1 MHFWVLLHSSPFES
15 THIEHMSYFLEENA
29 TCGSVSP
36 MARILGIEDDQDYQA
51 YLSSILKE
59 HSLTFVS
66 NTTDALRIAENG
78 RDHFDLILLD
88 VSLPDGNGLK
98 ILPRLKE
105 YLSPRFVPIMIL
117 SSDSDIITKVA
128 AFGVGADDYIIKPTD
143 PSEIRARIEAR
154 LRTAQSFMVEK
165 SVLEYRD
172 ILIDLDKMTV
182 QILLKNEQRIGIE
195 LTPFEFKI
203 LRLLISRPGQVYT
216 REIIIDRV
224 WGIDKFITSR
234 TVDAHVSHL
243 RKKLLQSDVQIETV
257 LSAGYKLALKEKS

>member
-1 MHFWVLLHSSPFES
+1 
-15 THIEHMSYFLEENA
+15 
-29 TCGSVSP
+29 

-66 NTTDALRIAENG
+66 NTTEALRIAENG

-105 YLSPRFVPIMIL
+105 YLSPRFVPVMIL

-182 QILLKNEQRIGIE
+182 QILLKNEQRINIE